1 VFTPLQAVALFIA
14 ALLAGA
20 LNSVAGGG
28 SFISF
33 PALIVTGVPPIQA
46 NATNTVA
53 LWPGSLAS
61 VAAYRRELRSV
72 RYVALLSVTSI
83 VGGVLG
89 AYLLL
94 HTPAA
99 TFSHLIPYLLL
110 LATGL
115 FAFSPSITR
124 RLRGRADHPDHTG
137 IANGPHTGIA
147 NGPSRRALGS
157 IALLQFV
164 TAVYGGFFGGGIGII
179 MLATLALMGMEDIH
193 AMNGLKTV
201 LATLINGV
209 ATLTFIIDRAVVWP
223 QALVMLVGAVVGGY
237 AGAAV
242 ARRLDPLLVRRF
254 VIVVG
259 VVMTIYFFVRRA

>member
-33 PALIVTGVPPIQA
+33 PTLVVTGVPPIQA

-72 RYVALLSVTSI
+72 RHVALLSGASI

-110 LATGL
+110 LATLL
-115 FAFSPSITR
+115 FAFSPAITR
-124 RLRGRADHPDHTG
+124 RLRGRASPPDHS
-137 IANGPHTGIA
+137 AQAHSA
-147 NGPSRRALGS
+147 SRRAVGG

-259 VVMTIYFFVRRA
+259 VVMTIYFFARG

>member
-1 VFTPLQAVALFIA
+1 VPSILQGIALFIA

-33 PALIVTGVPPIQA
+33 PTLILTGVPPIQA

-61 VAAYRRELRSV
+61 VAAYRRELRSA
-72 RYVALLSVTSI
+72 RHVALLSVMSV

-115 FAFSPSITR
+115 FAFSPAITR
-124 RLRGRADHPDHTG
+124 RLRGRAVHPNHS
-137 IANGPHTGIA
+137 APA
-147 NGPSRRALGS
+147 PGPSRRTVGG

-179 MLATLALMGMEDIH
+179 MLATLALIGMEDIH

-237 AGAAV
+237 AGAAI

>member
-1 VFTPLQAVALFIA
+1 MFTPLQAVALFIA

-33 PALIVTGVPPIQA
+33 PTLIVTGVPPIQA

-72 RYVALLSVTSI
+72 RHIALLSGASI
-83 VGGVLG
+83 IGGVLG

-110 LATGL
+110 LATLL
-115 FAFSPSITR
+115 FAFSPAITR
-124 RLRGRADHPDHTG
+124 RLRGRAGHPDQSAQAH
-137 IANGPHTGIA
+137 
-147 NGPSRRALGS
+147 GPSRRAVGG
-157 IALLQFV
+157 IALLQLV

-259 VVMTIYFFVRRA
+259 VVMTIYFFARG

>member
-33 PALIVTGVPPIQA
+33 PTLIVTGVPPIQA

-72 RYVALLSVTSI
+72 RHVALLSGASI

-110 LATGL
+110 LATLL
-115 FAFSPSITR
+115 FAFSPAITR
-124 RLRGRADHPDHTG
+124 RLRGRAGHPDQS
-137 IANGPHTGIA
+137 AQA
-147 NGPSRRALGS
+147 NGPSRRAAGG

-259 VVMTIYFFVRRA
+259 VVMTIYFFVRSA